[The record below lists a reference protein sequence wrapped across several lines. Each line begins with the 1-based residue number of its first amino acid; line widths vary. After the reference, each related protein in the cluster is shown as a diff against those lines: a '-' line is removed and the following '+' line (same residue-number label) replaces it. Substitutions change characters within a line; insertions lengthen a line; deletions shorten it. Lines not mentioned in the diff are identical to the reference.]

1 VGGMKAREKKGR
13 YWSTVVARY
22 ERSGQ
27 SQARFTTE
35 VGVGVAAFRY
45 WLYRLRRERTATAPA
60 VRSRVPD
67 DVRLVRV
74 EVAGAQPRGRLD
86 LRAAG
91 MRVLIPIGTDPRYV
105 ARVAAALRDVA
116 AC

>member
-1 VGGMKAREKKGR
+1 MKGREEKRR

-27 SQARFTTE
+27 SQARFTME
-35 VGVGVAAFRY
+35 AGVAVAAFRY

-60 VRSRVPD
+60 ARPRGSD
-67 DVRLVRV
+67 DVRLIPV
-74 EVAGAQPRGRLD
+74 EVRQPLARGRLD
-86 LRAAG
+86 LRTAG
-91 MRVLIPIGTDPRYV
+91 LRVLMPVGTDPRYV
-105 ARVAAALRDVA
+105 AHVAAALRDVA

>member
-1 VGGMKAREKKGR
+1 MKAREEKRR

-27 SQARFTTE
+27 SQSRFTAE
-35 VGVGVAAFRY
+35 AGVGVAAFRY
-45 WLYRLRRERTATAPA
+45 WLYRLRRERTATPPA
-60 VRSRVPD
+60 VRSRGSD
-67 DVRLVRV
+67 DVRLVPV
-74 EVAGAQPRGRLD
+74 EVRQAPVRGRLD

-91 MRVLIPIGTDPRYV
+91 LRVLMPVGTDPRYV
-105 ARVAAALRDVA
+105 AHVAVALRDVA